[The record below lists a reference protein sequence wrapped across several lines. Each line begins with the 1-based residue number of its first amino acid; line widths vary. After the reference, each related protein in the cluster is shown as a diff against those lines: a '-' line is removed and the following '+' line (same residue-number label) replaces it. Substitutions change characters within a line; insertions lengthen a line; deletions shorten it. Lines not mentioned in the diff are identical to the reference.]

1 MLLSGPGMA
10 KPTGSGYACTVDEQ
24 TRAWLDSA
32 VGLPVWSAIAGSGQN
47 YSLSLEIG
55 ERSRRPVRLSNPSL
69 SFVKRT
75 FEGSH
80 SLVIDCPW
88 RLVEGD
94 RLVWSAFAAFDPRSG
109 FGGELAALGGRT
121 IEAVEVLG
129 PIADLVLRLSGDLV
143 LTAFA
148 LETRAKPP
156 RSNWTYSCPAGTI
169 LVGPSCRVT
178 ATPRALLEREARRRL
193 IAVSGDEETL
203 PALRTRMEKK
213 GKREAPAPPP
223 PVPVN
228 APVPLRPAKP
238 APAKPAPAKPAP
250 AKPAPAKP
258 AKVKPKARAKKG
270 TPAKK
275 PKRR

>member
-1 MLLSGPGMA
+1 MPA
-10 KPTGSGYACTVDEQ
+10 VVDEQ

-55 ERSRRPVRLSNPSL
+55 ERARRPVRLSNPSL

-88 RLVEGD
+88 RLLEAD

-109 FGGELAALGGRT
+109 FGGELAALNNRT
-121 IEAVEVLG
+121 IEAIEVLA
-129 PIADLVLRLSGDLV
+129 PLADLVVRFSGDLV

-156 RSNWTYSCPAGTI
+156 RSNWTYSCPSGTV
-169 LVGPSCRVT
+169 LVGASCRPT

-193 IAVSGDEETL
+193 IAVSGDEDTL
-203 PALRTRMEKK
+203 PALRARQEKK
-213 GKREAPAPPP
+213 GKREAPVA
-223 PVPVN
+223 PVPLS
-228 APVPLRPAKP
+228 APVPLRPPRPSPPKPPAAKP
-238 APAKPAPAKPAP
+238 GPAKLAPAKTAKATK
-250 AKPAPAKP
+250 AKAK
-258 AKVKPKARAKKG
+258 AKPKAAPKRAPAQK
-270 TPAKK
+270 AKK
-275 PKRR
+275 PRS

>member
-1 MLLSGPGMA
+1 MPRV
-10 KPTGSGYACTVDEQ
+10 VDEQ

-55 ERSRRPVRLSNPSL
+55 ERARRPLRLSNPSL

-88 RLVEGD
+88 RLIEGD

-109 FGGELAALGGRT
+109 FGGELAALQNR
-121 IEAVEVLG
+121 AVEAIEVLA
-129 PIADLVLRLSGDLV
+129 PMADLVLRLSGDLV

-169 LVGPSCRVT
+169 LVGASCRVT
-178 ATPRALLEREARRRL
+178 ATPRTLLEREARRRL
-193 IAVSGDEETL
+193 IAVSGDDETL
-203 PALRTRMEKK
+203 PALRARLEKK
-213 GKREAPAPPP
+213 GKREAPAAPA
-223 PVPVN
+223 PVN

-238 APAKPAPAKPAP
+238 ARPKPAPAKPTP
-250 AKPAPAKP
+250 AKPAPKGA
-258 AKVKPKARAKKG
+258 KARPKPVAKRA
-270 TPAKK
+270 PARKTKK
-275 PKRR
+275 PRS